1 MYVCETNELISRQ
14 KPLFFR
20 SFFTF
25 PLTSKFAASD
35 KMKAKGVMG
44 NWDVDKLTI
53 EEIEKSTNEMIK
65 KYGDAYD
72 AIGQIETSAVTFEN
86 TILPMMELGTKNNLS
101 C

>member
-1 MYVCETNELISRQ
+1 
-14 KPLFFR
+14 
-20 SFFTF
+20 
-25 PLTSKFAASD
+25 
-35 KMKAKGVMG
+35 MKAKGVMG

-86 TILPMMELGTKNNLS
+86 TILPMMELGTENNLS